1 MVNYMI
7 RKHRLIKLI
16 SCTSI
21 ITTSI
26 AIIPVSLAANN
37 TKNNL
42 INNYRVLKNAS
53 NFYELELT
61 LGLNDLSLLDA
72 KTIDLSFT
80 NINTKMTKT
89 KSFPF
94 LKVNDS
100 TIRLIID
107 NLDKLNDIVITKI
120 VLKTHPLNFA
130 NHLQTSQINLNEAYV
145 SEQTK
150 IALYQRISLIVGSIV
165 LGVVVVIILI
175 ISKYYKKK
183 RIKQKQLQS
192 SKQITT

>member
-1 MVNYMI
+1 M
-7 RKHRLIKLI
+7 
-16 SCTSI
+16 
-21 ITTSI
+21 
-26 AIIPVSLAANN
+26 
-37 TKNNL
+37 
-42 INNYRVLKNAS
+42 
-53 NFYELELT
+53 
-61 LGLNDLSLLDA
+61 
-72 KTIDLSFT
+72 
-80 NINTKMTKT
+80 
-89 KSFPF
+89 
-94 LKVNDS
+94 
-100 TIRLIID
+100 
-107 NLDKLNDIVITKI
+107 
-120 VLKTHPLNFA
+120 NFA